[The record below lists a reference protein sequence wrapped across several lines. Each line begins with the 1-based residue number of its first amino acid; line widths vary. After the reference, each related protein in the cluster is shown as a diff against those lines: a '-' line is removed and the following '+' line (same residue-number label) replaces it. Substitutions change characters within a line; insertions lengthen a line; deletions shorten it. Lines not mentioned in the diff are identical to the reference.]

1 MGDLKEFLERQLA
14 AAWEEQSRGHTC
26 CAQVR
31 LQVIADLQ
39 EFSVQDDENINS
51 AKAS

>member
-14 AAWEEQSRGHTC
+14 AAWEEQSCGHTC

-39 EFSVQDDENINS
+39 EFSVQDDENFNS
-51 AKAS
+51 TKAN